1 MTLDQAITKYK
12 EITNKDA
19 NCPMYCMLSCDKCV
33 QESGQI
39 VELLEELNA
48 YRTIGTQD
56 ECRTAV
62 DKQKAKKIVR
72 VKLRQSEWGSEYRC
86 PVCESDLIKTVF
98 FNEDGTEPDEKISWC
113 SGCGQKLDWS
123 EDDKRNYPVW

>member
-1 MTLDQAITKYK
+1 MTLDEAIEFCNEKSKNIKLRTEPKTF
-12 EITNKDA
+12 E
-19 NCPMYCMLSCDKCV
+19 
-33 QESGQI
+33 QI
-39 VELLEELNA
+39 AEWLEELNA

-123 EDDKRNYPVW
+123 D